1 MDNLV
6 DLMFWEIFFIAL
18 KAISAWL
25 LATASSVLGF
35 VLGVLFLIG
44 IGAIV
49 AVVWRYLSAFLK
61 QKGKQ
66 DE

>member
-6 DLMFWEIFFIAL
+6 DLTFWEIFFIAF

-25 LATASSVLGF
+25 LATVSSVLGF
-35 VLGVLFLIG
+35 VLGLLFLIG

-49 AVVWRYLSAFLK
+49 AVVWRYFSKKLEK
-61 QKGKQ
+61 Q
-66 DE
+66 

>member
-1 MDNLV
+1 VECLV
-6 DLMFWEIFFIAL
+6 DLTFWETFFVGL

-35 VLGVLFLIG
+35 VLGLLFLIG

-49 AVVWRYLSAFLK
+49 LIAWGYQR
-61 QKGKQ
+61 GI
-66 DE
+66 D